1 MIKSVVGAVLTPLS
15 AVLEVKL
22 AGTLEKPSWSL
33 VMGPTNLLRS
43 ITDSPADR
51 KTTAPEPAATPSPS
65 PPKP

>member
-1 MIKSVVGAVLTPLS
+1 KSVVGAVLTPLS
-15 AVLEVKL
+15 SVLEVKL

-43 ITDSPADR
+43 LTESPADR
-51 KTTAPEPAATPSPS
+51 KAPAPEPAPTPKPAEP